1 MNILNFGRFE
11 QSFSF
16 HMIRDFSLLLLLVAT
31 AELAIRYASMAYEF
45 RNSEQVRIDR
55 SAQQL
60 ADDIR
65 SIMLNSGGPTAARTV
80 YPILDRNYKELGL
93 EIAVVPSSVTAESIQ
108 QQFKFTPLGLPT
120 NWKVGDHIQASKT
133 LSAEQLCL
141 GCHVKAKV
149 GDTLGTVFVRSYLEP
164 KQEAWL
170 GQVMGMAL
178 TMSVKIII
186 HTILLFLLLR
196 IRMEPMLSLRS
207 TTAALAKGVMDLSPR
222 ARVNS
227 SDEFGELAAD
237 LNHFLDRVSLVVHDL
252 NNILGTVVS
261 VSEKLSILNRLL
273 EQQLDNI
280 RESASQT
287 GQEWAEGNLQSQTI
301 AAKEAGVFKTLIHTL
316 DELIATKFDG
326 TAEAVQLRSKINML
340 QSSFESVTEIIER
353 IPTSKA
359 GSRSIDDQYL
369 TLSQSLREMA
379 LLEGTMQK
387 VAESGKDLVQR
398 LQDKSNLSKIT

>member
-1 MNILNFGRFE
+1 
-11 QSFSF
+11 
-16 HMIRDFSLLLLLVAT
+16 
-31 AELAIRYASMAYEF
+31 
-45 RNSEQVRIDR
+45 
-55 SAQQL
+55 
-60 ADDIR
+60 
-65 SIMLNSGGPTAARTV
+65 
-80 YPILDRNYKELGL
+80 
-93 EIAVVPSSVTAESIQ
+93 
-108 QQFKFTPLGLPT
+108 
-120 NWKVGDHIQASKT
+120 VGEHIQASKT

-149 GDTLGTVFVRSYLEP
+149 GDTLGTVVVRSYLEP

-170 GQVMGMAL
+170 GQVMGMASA
-178 TMSVKIII
+178 MSVKIII

-273 EQQLDNI
+273 EQQLDSI

-287 GQEWAEGNLQSQTI
+287 GQEWTAGNLQSQTI

-398 LQDKSNLSKIT
+398 LQDKSNLAKIT

>member
-1 MNILNFGRFE
+1 VNILNFGRFE

-31 AELAIRYASMAYEF
+31 AELGIRYASMAYEF

-93 EIAVVPSSVTAESIQ
+93 EIAVIPSSVTAESIQ
-108 QQFKFTPLGLPT
+108 QQFKFTPLGLST
-120 NWKVGDHIQASKT
+120 NWKVGEHIQASK
-133 LSAEQLCL
+133 QLCL

-149 GDTLGTVFVRSYLEP
+149 GDTLGTVVVRSYLEP

-170 GQVMGMAL
+170 GQVMGMASA
-178 TMSVKIII
+178 MSVKIII

-273 EQQLDNI
+273 EQQLDSI
-280 RESASQT
+280 RESALQT
-287 GQEWAEGNLQSQTI
+287 GQEWTAGNLQSQTI

-369 TLSQSLREMA
+369 ALSQSLREMA

-398 LQDKSNLSKIT
+398 LQDKSNLAKII

>member
-1 MNILNFGRFE
+1 VNILNFGRFE

-31 AELAIRYASMAYEF
+31 AELGIRYASMAYEF

-93 EIAVVPSSVTAESIQ
+93 EIAVIPSSVTAESIQ
-108 QQFKFTPLGLPT
+108 QQFKFTPLGLST
-120 NWKVGDHIQASKT
+120 NWKVGEHIQASKT

-149 GDTLGTVFVRSYLEP
+149 GDTLGTVVVRSYLEP

-170 GQVMGMAL
+170 GQVMGMASA
-178 TMSVKIII
+178 MSVKIII

-273 EQQLDNI
+273 EQQLDSI

-287 GQEWAEGNLQSQTI
+287 GKEWTEGNLQSQTI
-301 AAKEAGVFKTLIHTL
+301 AAKEAGIFETLIHTL
-316 DELIATKFDG
+316 DELIATKLDG

-340 QSSFESVTEIIER
+340 KASFESVTEIITR
-353 IPTSKA
+353 IPASKS
-359 GSRSIDDQYL
+359 GSRSVDDQYL

-387 VAESGKDLVQR
+387 IAESGKELVQR
-398 LQDKSNLSKIT
+398 LQDKSNLPKIT

>member
-1 MNILNFGRFE
+1 MTTLNFGRFE

-16 HMIRDFSLLLLLVAT
+16 HLIRDFSLLLLLVAT
-31 AELAIRYASMAYEF
+31 VELGIRYASMAYEF

-80 YPILDRNYKELGL
+80 YPILDRNYRELGL
-93 EIAVVPSSVTAESIQ
+93 EIAVVPASVTDESIK
-108 QQFKFTPLGLPT
+108 QQFSFTPLGLPA
-120 NWKVGDHIQASKT
+120 NWKAGEHIQASKI

-170 GQVMGMAL
+170 GQVMGMASA
-178 TMSVKIII
+178 MSIKIII
-186 HTILLFLLLR
+186 HTIMLFLLLR

-237 LNHFLDRVSLVVHDL
+237 LNHFLDRVNLVVHDL

-261 VSEKLSILNRLL
+261 VSERLSVLNRLL
-273 EQQLDNI
+273 EQQLDSI
-280 RESASQT
+280 RESALQT
-287 GQEWAEGNLQSQTI
+287 GQEWAEGRLQSQTV
-301 AAKEAGVFKTLIHTL
+301 AAKESGVFKILMHTL

-326 TAEAVQLRSKINML
+326 TAEALQLRSKISML
-340 QSSFESVTEIIER
+340 QASFESVAEIVTR
-353 IPTSKA
+353 IPVSKS
-359 GSRSIDDQYL
+359 GSRNIDDQYL

-387 VAESGKDLVQR
+387 VAESGKELVQR
-398 LQDKSNLSKIT
+398 LQDKSNLSAII

>member
-1 MNILNFGRFE
+1 
-11 QSFSF
+11 
-16 HMIRDFSLLLLLVAT
+16 MIRDFSLLLLLVAT
-31 AELAIRYASMAYEF
+31 AELGIRYASMAYEF

-93 EIAVVPSSVTAESIQ
+93 EIAVIPSSVTAESIQ
-108 QQFKFTPLGLPT
+108 QQFKFTPLGLST
-120 NWKVGDHIQASKT
+120 NWKVGEHIQASKT

-149 GDTLGTVFVRSYLEP
+149 GDTLGTVVVRSYLEP

-170 GQVMGMAL
+170 GQVMGMASA
-178 TMSVKIII
+178 MSVKIII

-273 EQQLDNI
+273 EQQLDSI

-287 GQEWAEGNLQSQTI
+287 GKEWTEGNLQSQTI
-301 AAKEAGVFKTLIHTL
+301 AAKEAGIFETLIHTL
-316 DELIATKFDG
+316 DELIATKLDG

-340 QSSFESVTEIIER
+340 KASFESVTEIITR
-353 IPTSKA
+353 IPASKS
-359 GSRSIDDQYL
+359 GSRSVDDQYL

-387 VAESGKDLVQR
+387 IAESGKELVQR
-398 LQDKSNLSKIT
+398 LQDKSNLPKIT